1 MSTQRRIRHSN
12 EKLKTKQVETT
23 VEKRPKL
30 AQRIISAVTAMGI
43 FANPLVASAQI
54 ISGAEFTNVT
64 TNGSVIDIETKKIID
79 RTGVNVFQQFGLN
92 ANQIANMYFG
102 SKDSNN
108 QADNLV
114 NFVNSHIDINGTVNA
129 VKNNKIGGN
138 LYFLSKDGM
147 AVGSSGVINTGA
159 LHVMTPTAAQMTAM
173 QNVLSAGSN
182 DAQKA
187 QLELLR
193 NSPAQIPLNPS
204 GTITVLG
211 KINATNKIDLRAANI
226 LVGIDGNKNINKAAA
241 LNTGVVDF
249 TDLVNIKGS
258 SGAVQSGLT
267 GALTAIMDTG
277 SGDIILKAS
286 ADAGTKSIAD
296 GSPGFIKDKLDG
308 LADEVTYREITAS
321 VQNYGTIAAAGGVD
335 ISATAQNVKR
345 TETGAEEAGSLAQVT
360 ATVDLAAGSVS
371 GVKDVTVQAVAKNEY
386 VDEDGLVHKAAVLG
400 LGAATPITGDVAFA
414 VLETEAAVNIG
425 QEAAVSS
432 SGGDVAITAESTTL
446 AATQASATGYKF
458 ASKGGQKGT
467 YVPAGAVTYTEAS
480 NKAVVNVDG
489 KVNAQGDVKLRLRL
503 T

>member
-1 MSTQRRIRHSN
+1 MSTQRRIRRSN
-12 EKLKTKQVETT
+12 EKLKTKQVETA

-64 TNGSVIDIETKKIID
+64 TNGSVIDIETKKILD

-173 QNVLSAGSN
+173 QNVLSAGTN

-249 TDLVNIKGS
+249 TDLVNIQGS

-267 GALTAIMDTG
+267 GALTATMDTG

-296 GSPGFIKDKLDG
+296 GAPALSRISWTGWLTRSP
-308 LADEVTYREITAS
+308 
-321 VQNYGTIAAAGGVD
+321 
-335 ISATAQNVKR
+335 
-345 TETGAEEAGSLAQVT
+345 TG
-360 ATVDLAAGSVS
+360 
-371 GVKDVTVQAVAKNEY
+371 
-386 VDEDGLVHKAAVLG
+386 
-400 LGAATPITGDVAFA
+400 
-414 VLETEAAVNIG
+414 
-425 QEAAVSS
+425 
-432 SGGDVAITAESTTL
+432 
-446 AATQASATGYKF
+446 
-458 ASKGGQKGT
+458 
-467 YVPAGAVTYTEAS
+467 
-480 NKAVVNVDG
+480 
-489 KVNAQGDVKLRLRL
+489 R
-503 T
+503 

>member
-1 MSTQRRIRHSN
+1 
-12 EKLKTKQVETT
+12 
-23 VEKRPKL
+23 
-30 AQRIISAVTAMGI
+30 
-43 FANPLVASAQI
+43 
-54 ISGAEFTNVT
+54 
-64 TNGSVIDIETKKIID
+64 
-79 RTGVNVFQQFGLN
+79 
-92 ANQIANMYFG
+92 
-102 SKDSNN
+102 
-108 QADNLV
+108 
-114 NFVNSHIDINGTVNA
+114 
-129 VKNNKIGGN
+129 
-138 LYFLSKDGM
+138 M

-371 GVKDVTVQAVAKNEY
+371 GVKDVTVQAVAKMNMLTKMGWCIKQQY
-386 VDEDGLVHKAAVLG
+386 WGLAQRHPLQVTLLLRCWKQRL
-400 LGAATPITGDVAFA
+400 LSI
-414 VLETEAAVNIG
+414 
-425 QEAAVSS
+425 
-432 SGGDVAITAESTTL
+432 SGR
-446 AATQASATGYKF
+446 K
-458 ASKGGQKGT
+458 
-467 YVPAGAVTYTEAS
+467 
-480 NKAVVNVDG
+480 
-489 KVNAQGDVKLRLRL
+489 RL
-503 T
+503 

>member
-1 MSTQRRIRHSN
+1 MSTQRRIRRSN

-258 SGAVQSGLT
+258 SGAV
-267 GALTAIMDTG
+267 
-277 SGDIILKAS
+277 
-286 ADAGTKSIAD
+286 
-296 GSPGFIKDKLDG
+296 
-308 LADEVTYREITAS
+308 
-321 VQNYGTIAAAGGVD
+321 
-335 ISATAQNVKR
+335 
-345 TETGAEEAGSLAQVT
+345 
-360 ATVDLAAGSVS
+360 
-371 GVKDVTVQAVAKNEY
+371 
-386 VDEDGLVHKAAVLG
+386 
-400 LGAATPITGDVAFA
+400 
-414 VLETEAAVNIG
+414 
-425 QEAAVSS
+425 
-432 SGGDVAITAESTTL
+432 
-446 AATQASATGYKF
+446 
-458 ASKGGQKGT
+458 
-467 YVPAGAVTYTEAS
+467 
-480 NKAVVNVDG
+480 
-489 KVNAQGDVKLRLRL
+489 
-503 T
+503 

>member
-1 MSTQRRIRHSN
+1 
-12 EKLKTKQVETT
+12 
-23 VEKRPKL
+23 
-30 AQRIISAVTAMGI
+30 
-43 FANPLVASAQI
+43 
-54 ISGAEFTNVT
+54 
-64 TNGSVIDIETKKIID
+64 
-79 RTGVNVFQQFGLN
+79 
-92 ANQIANMYFG
+92 MYFG

-173 QNVLSAGSN
+173 QNVLSAGTN

-249 TDLVNIKGS
+249 TDLVNIQGS

-267 GALTAIMDTG
+267 GALTATMDTG

-296 GSPGFIKDKLDG
+296 GAPALSRISWTGWLTRSP
-308 LADEVTYREITAS
+308 
-321 VQNYGTIAAAGGVD
+321 
-335 ISATAQNVKR
+335 
-345 TETGAEEAGSLAQVT
+345 TG
-360 ATVDLAAGSVS
+360 
-371 GVKDVTVQAVAKNEY
+371 
-386 VDEDGLVHKAAVLG
+386 
-400 LGAATPITGDVAFA
+400 
-414 VLETEAAVNIG
+414 
-425 QEAAVSS
+425 
-432 SGGDVAITAESTTL
+432 
-446 AATQASATGYKF
+446 
-458 ASKGGQKGT
+458 
-467 YVPAGAVTYTEAS
+467 
-480 NKAVVNVDG
+480 
-489 KVNAQGDVKLRLRL
+489 R
-503 T
+503 

>member
-1 MSTQRRIRHSN
+1 MSTQRRIRRSN
-12 EKLKTKQVETT
+12 EKLKTKQVETA

-249 TDLVNIKGS
+249 TDLVNIQGS

-267 GALTAIMDTG
+267 GALTATMDTG

-296 GSPGFIKDKLDG
+296 GAPGFIKDKLDG

-458 ASKGGQKGT
+458 ASKGGQKAPMCRPGQLHI
-467 YVPAGAVTYTEAS
+467 P
-480 NKAVVNVDG
+480 K
-489 KVNAQGDVKLRLRL
+489 RPIRP
-503 T
+503 

>member
-1 MSTQRRIRHSN
+1 MSTQRRIRRSN

-425 QEAAVSS
+425 QE
-432 SGGDVAITAESTTL
+432 SGCK
-446 AATQASATGYKF
+446 Q
-458 ASKGGQKGT
+458 QW
-467 YVPAGAVTYTEAS
+467 
-480 NKAVVNVDG
+480 
-489 KVNAQGDVKLRLRL
+489 R
-503 T
+503 